1 MASKKGLYIRL
12 DAQTEAKLRDLARR
26 NKASMGEVVSVA
38 IEQFAGA
45 PTSAFATAKASR
57 EASKVGQAM
66 AEDER
71 TGPSYEQT

>member
-12 DAQTEAKLRDLARR
+12 DAQTEAKLRDLAAR

-57 EASKVGQAM
+57 EASKVGRALEQDDI
-66 AEDER
+66 DE
-71 TGPSYEQT
+71 GGY